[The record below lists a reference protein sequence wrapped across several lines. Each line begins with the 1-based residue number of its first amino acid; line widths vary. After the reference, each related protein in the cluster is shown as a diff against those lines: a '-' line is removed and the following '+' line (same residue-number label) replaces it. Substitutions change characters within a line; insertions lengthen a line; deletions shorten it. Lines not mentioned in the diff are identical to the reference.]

1 MRMEEEL
8 FRYQVLI
15 VVLVVSIILI
25 AIDRFRKK

>member
-1 MRMEEEL
+1 MMEEEL

-25 AIDRFRKK
+25 VIDRFRKK